1 LNHHDWRHGSKQ
13 KSLKKQDLI
22 YDPSL
27 LVWALVPSKM
37 AELFPLVFNGLFSKC
52 RAGQGTKPSL
62 PALALATGATSAL
75 HQFKTSGDWER
86 RGAMFDSIFRCGRPL
101 RIKQPTVIASQR
113 VARMRAR

>member
-1 LNHHDWRHGSKQ
+1 MARV
-13 KSLKKQDLI
+13 I
-22 YDPSL
+22 L
-27 LVWALVPSKM
+27 LVFLLVSAAINDENYLQFKWLWNY
-37 AELFPLVFNGLFSKC
+37 AVT
-52 RAGQGTKPSL
+52 GQGHQKPSL

-86 RGAMFDSIFRCGRPL
+86 RGAMFDSIFMCGRPL